1 MFSALIVLL
10 LCMIMI
16 IKIIDKA
23 YKTEMRNSKDIYAVN
38 VRGISSI

>member
-1 MFSALIVLL
+1 MFSSLIVLL
-10 LCMIMI
+10 TCMIII

-23 YKTEMRNSKDIYAVN
+23 YKTETTNSNVIYAVN